1 MDTDIIDLDAFKH
14 EQVRLHSLMDDNPAK
29 AIEEA
34 RSLPSD
40 TPVKEVLY
48 TGLKAGVL
56 IDAGS
61 SAKDKQAIH
70 EGVALFR
77 RLLSES
83 PKDAA
88 LHYNLGNGLAALA
101 EQYARRSCQI
111 QFLADLLTNRACHQG
126 CRW

>member
-14 EQVRLHSLMDDNPAK
+14 EQLSLYSLMDDNPAK

-34 RSLPSD
+34 RSLNSD
-40 TPVKEVLY
+40 TPVKGVLY

-61 SAKDKQAIH
+61 SAKDKKAIE

-77 RLLSES
+77 RLLWIS
-83 PKDAA
+83 
-88 LHYNLGNGLAALA
+88 
-101 EQYARRSCQI
+101 RRCASSLQPRQWPRGSC
-111 QFLADLLTNRACHQG
+111 
-126 CRW
+126 